1 MGAGWREKRVQDL
14 PHSSV
19 EALRTAMQ
27 LEGVPDSW
35 FNDLAW
41 IMAQESEGK
50 VDVRNPGSSARGLF
64 QLTRVNYS
72 LNPNGELS
80 FGNAVDEA
88 RGGIRYIRQRYHT
101 AQAARTFWVSHH
113 HY

>member
-1 MGAGWREKRVQDL
+1 MGRWVEKSVDDL
-14 PHSSV
+14 PPSSV
-19 EALRTAMQ
+19 EALRTAMRQ
-27 LEGVPDSW
+27 EHVPDDW

-50 VDVRNPGSSARGLF
+50 VDVHNPSSSARGLF

-72 LNPNGELS
+72 LNPHGAAS
-80 FGNAVDEA
+80 FGDAVDEC
-88 RGGIRYIRQRYHT
+88 RGGIRYIKQRYHT
-101 AQAARTFWVSHH
+101 AREARAFWQAHH